1 MRAHMK
7 TWNWCVSGSKPYKTR
22 SMKNLL
28 KLEELG
34 QFILS
39 IFLFSQLDY
48 AWWVYPACLLL
59 PDFSMLGYAVN
70 TRTGAWTYNFFHHKA
85 LGIAGFMLGFWLGVS
100 WLTLAGIILFGH
112 AAMDRMFGYGLKF
125 SDSFQH
131 THLGWI
137 GQKEVVQ
144 KTY

>member
-1 MRAHMK
+1 M
-7 TWNWCVSGSKPYKTR
+7 NQ
-22 SMKNLL
+22 LI
-28 KLEELG
+28 KLEEFG
-34 QFILS
+34 EFILS

-59 PDFSMLGYAVN
+59 PDFSMLGYVVN

-85 LGIAGFMLGFWLGVS
+85 LGIAALMLGFVLGIS
-100 WLTLAGIILFGH
+100 WLTLAAVILFGH

-125 SDSFQH
+125 KDDFKH

-137 GQKEVVQ
+137 GKN
-144 KTY
+144 

>member
-1 MRAHMK
+1 M
-7 TWNWCVSGSKPYKTR
+7 NQ
-22 SMKNLL
+22 LI
-28 KLEELG
+28 KLEEFGEFL
-34 QFILS
+34 LS
-39 IFLFSQLDY
+39 IFLFSQLEY

-59 PDFSMLGYAVN
+59 PDFSMLGYAIN
-70 TRTGAWTYNFFHHKA
+70 TRIGARTYNFFHHKA
-85 LGIAGFMLGFWLGVS
+85 LGIAVFMLGFGFDIS
-100 WLTLAGIILFGH
+100 WLTLSGVILFGH

-144 KTY
+144 KAY